1 MPKKFSIVV
10 MREWLRRY
18 EEGEPEVS
26 IATKAHCDV
35 RTMKKG
41 LEVARRE
48 REVASARTE
57 LLKESLWGHQK
68 DLMHVVD
75 GLRSTFVMP
84 APDLMIGKDKYGAP
98 LPIALPGA
106 RAHWLLRTGFAVD
119 VSGED
124 TTLWKL
130 LRQHLEGDPVWGH
143 LDSWKSLMSAH
154 LGDRVALRDKTAW
167 LLAERTGFQVIEDG
181 GATPEKD
188 FIYGVAVDFWY
199 HVYLQWALVS
209 KDEAFLK
216 KHIEGI
222 RVTPTGYVE
231 RGQGSPVIAYAPGSQ
246 EECSEAIIKAL
257 EELQE
262 SSEIENVK
270 ASFKVIEPPM
280 SKARVA
286 LEDISLLRFVP
297 GRCRVCRLLGM

>member
-1 MPKKFSIVV
+1 MPKKFSIVM

-26 IATKAHCDV
+26 IAMKAHCDV

-41 LEVARRE
+41 LELARRE
-48 REVASARTE
+48 REMGSARTE
-57 LLKESLWGHQK
+57 LLKESLRGHQK
-68 DLMHVVD
+68 DMMDVVD

-84 APDLMIGKDKYGAP
+84 APDLPVGRDKYGAP
-98 LPIALPGA
+98 VPISLSGA
-106 RAHWLLRTGFAVD
+106 RAHWLLQTGFELD
-119 VSGED
+119 VLGED

-143 LDSWKSLMSAH
+143 LDSWKRLMSAH

-167 LLAERTGFQVIEDG
+167 LLEERTGFQVVEDG

-199 HVYLQWALVS
+199 HLYLQWALES
-209 KDEAFLK
+209 KGKTLLK
-216 KHIEGI
+216 KHIERI
-222 RVTPTGYVE
+222 AVTQTGYVE
-231 RGQGSPVIAYAPGSQ
+231 HGRGSPVVAYAPGA
-246 EECSEAIIKAL
+246 EEKCKQAIIKAL

-262 SSEIENVK
+262 SPEIEKVK
-270 ASFKVIEPPM
+270 TSFKAIEQPVA
-280 SKARVA
+280 KAREA